1 MASPPLGLHP
11 RPSRRSDPPATAE
24 AADRPGRVGTGR
36 SPARTAITHRPP
48 RRARRPRWSGRAGQ
62 PRWARLRR
70 TLLAGLVAG
79 ALAVPVSGAARPGAV
94 PAPAPATVWPL
105 RSAAPAALA
114 ERYAATRADILA
126 AGRAAERAGH
136 RRRAGAL
143 RAMAAPDRRFLSFDG
158 RDGGRTVEVFGDLSR
173 AERIAVLVPGSD
185 TGLDTYARLL
195 AGATRLRAALDGRVA
210 LLAWLGYRTPATL
223 SAEVLTAARAAEGAR
238 ALRGFVRTLRRL
250 RPDAG
255 IALLCHSYGSVVCG
269 RAAPGLEVTD
279 IVLYGSA
286 GVGADSVAAL
296 RTRATVWAGRAG
308 GDWVA
313 AVPHTRIVL
322 PFATLGFGADP
333 VAPEFG
339 ARPFAA
345 GDGGHSD
352 YLKAGTISLANLA
365 AIASGGAPVE
375 AGGHA

>member
-1 MASPPLGLHP
+1 MAPPPQGLHP
-11 RPSRRSDPPATAE
+11 PASRRSDP
-24 AADRPGRVGTGR
+24 G
-36 SPARTAITHRPP
+36 
-48 RRARRPRWSGRAGQ
+48 ARRRGG
-62 PRWARLRR
+62 RLRR
-70 TLLAGLVAG
+70 ALLAGLVAG
-79 ALAVPVSGAARPGAV
+79 AVAVPVAGAARPGAV
-94 PAPAPATVWPL
+94 PAPAPATAQQP
-105 RSAAPAALA
+105 RSATPAALDA
-114 ERYAATRADILA
+114 RYAATREDVLA
-126 AGRAAERAGH
+126 AGRVAERAGH
-136 RRRAGAL
+136 HRRAGSL

-158 RDGGRTVEVFGDLSR
+158 RDGGRTVEVFGDLAR
-173 AERIAVLVPGSD
+173 ATRVAVLVPGSD
-185 TGLDTYARLL
+185 TDLDTYARLL
-195 AGATRLRAALDGRVA
+195 AGATRLRAALGDRTVV
-210 LLAWLGYRTPATL
+210 LAWLGYRTPATL
-223 SAEVLTAARAAEGAR
+223 SAEVLTAGRAAEGAR

-279 IVLYGSA
+279 IVLFGSA

-296 RTRATVWAGRAG
+296 RTRATVWAGRAS

-322 PFATLGFGADP
+322 PFATLGFGTDP

-352 YLKAGTISLANLA
+352 YLKEGTISLVNLA
-365 AIASGGAPVE
+365 AIASGRAPAE